1 MGIIQVAGPQT
12 GKRYRVNIA
21 GQTPTPEEQFKID
34 NFVNSQER
42 AAINYLQSYGVGLG
56 QQQSVVTQ
64 SPQEIDRTAFGRGF
78 ERQGFGLGPR
88 FQRGL
93 GISMETL
100 GGEFGWDGIEEK
112 GREKKEAA
120 EEELARLE
128 AEDPSVRFT
137 DIEGVD
143 TAASFAGEAIG
154 EEVGDLAIQTGAT
167 GTGFLFGGPAGAL
180 IGRTLGVG
188 YTTIKSLPE
197 MFAENVEAQER
208 AGKELN
214 LIAATGTTVAQAGA
228 EFLADF
234 FIVGKLLPQ
243 KQKGRMVRALT
254 GGVEASG
261 VEGATEVLQQ
271 MATRA
276 QAGLPMFDEEARLEY
291 AEAFAA
297 GAVVG
302 GTFGTSLGALSP
314 EDKSITGNPK
324 SEKELEDDIAADI
337 LLNNQRFKF
346 AEDTEAETVG
356 TNLFEESER
365 NLANTEAVERGLP
378 SPEKPAG
385 LLPNPTTVSPLE
397 FDQKSY
403 DKSVFQ
409 RILAQIQDDKE
420 VNITSI
426 LQKAKKENLA
436 NLGAI
441 PDLTRKQVVD
451 VIEELKTRGIVA
463 DNPSS
468 KGGKYILMGAI
479 APTLDNLDVR
489 LRRTIDSATAN
500 IKTLEKKLGIL
511 NNITRPTVL
520 RTGFDLKGKKA
531 TAKSIEAEIAATET
545 NIQSQR
551 KMIEVAQQRL
561 GQQHVPSIERVGIPN
576 NMKKVPIGE
585 INEDNP
591 RLVQRFESQKR
602 LLEEYKTQ
610 AAGIKKALARLN
622 RIAKKRNLSSNEA
635 EKFAR
640 LQTAYAEAS
649 QRSAE
654 IKANLKTPKEIVDA
668 IKAEQQQEA
677 RDLKELD
684 LRVKAAEAKALDS
697 SVQETQRA
705 REEAD
710 TALDQ
715 PRVSA
720 FTSVFNDKQASV
732 FTRLRQRLSGYN
744 LKDIK
749 LEGTQKLEGAEGSY
763 NPMSRVISLAMGM
776 YDPNMTDDQLFD
788 AVAEVMDHEMIHALK
803 DIGVMTPKEASILE
817 KAAGN
822 TKYVKR
828 NTDGTFQTRSY
839 TYLDRAKR
847 MYPEDSDTVQREEA
861 VAEMFRDFNAGRLKS
876 SGAPRGIYNK
886 VKNFF
891 KKLISTLTGSG
902 FNNVESIFK
911 AIQSGEVG
919 ARERPVQESSNELN
933 EIKQPKK
940 SKLVTRLTDEQYNA
954 SILPYLNPNTGQ
966 PVFKSKPGSN
976 TLVSLA
982 NKIKERRGTR
992 EYDIINSEQDREEVS
1007 QIMAA
1012 EAEAALLSSRDA
1024 LGWYDATLKLA
1035 KKVLYSAYP
1044 EISPERPDG
1053 TPNPRH
1059 DPEAEFAFDYATAVT
1074 SNGLAVIKNYE
1085 FASEQYDAFVKTG
1098 KFPLEGTGDQGKSM
1112 IAAFEFWNAMVDN
1125 GMTVAEIN
1133 DLLMQQIR
1141 RGELN
1146 QLLTQVFGVDK
1157 VQDLPKG
1164 VKADSKE
1171 EADTMV
1177 SVAYAIGP
1185 KIGNGFLQNLRG
1197 NFDPLTM
1204 DRWWMRFVNRITGK
1218 PLVEFSDQLIED
1230 NVDRVWNRVSNLK
1243 QLDDVEK
1250 GMLEDATRELNI
1262 VRLEKSDI
1270 ELLAPELMKQ
1280 WNKRFNK
1287 AYNDKLKSLLE
1298 EMDFTINGSRV
1309 EGRDAKAAKE
1319 RARLARPEKPEL
1331 ALAASSLADK
1341 LKPKLQEDPRGG
1353 PDRTAMRD
1361 VANRAREILRQNNQI
1376 AADLTNADFQAL
1388 MWYAEKRIFEA
1399 GGVRKGQ
1406 GDDNDYADG
1415 AIALLKKKGVPDDAI
1430 KNSLP
1435 DSERRRVDSGKP
1447 ELEGDQETG
1456 SIPVEKIQEP
1466 KEGDFFSAREVEILS
1481 EEEFV
1486 DVNPEEKG
1494 IKGVPSPVRLSVLPT
1509 EKQRYQPVFSPVKDA
1524 DGKLGI
1530 AYGKYMFGG
1539 ELLSVFLPMGSH
1551 TVYESGHEVGNGLYH
1566 IQQRLHDKELV
1577 ENSKYKRVENAI
1589 FDILRKW
1596 KDQGYDDGESVISY
1610 PSRDGIV
1617 LEWKENLGF
1626 SAPPLRLVL
1635 EYGGDV
1641 TKPFPMLI
1649 KNAFY
1654 VHNFYPL
1661 IEKKKRA
1668 VPQKTGVDVRNE
1680 TLAEA
1685 PKMLSKL
1692 MSDTPLSQ
1700 ATPNFGP
1707 SDLEQTIQNLR
1718 YAGVQESIASGLSK
1732 LGKPFNVDK
1741 EKIDAGT
1748 TWLFTKM
1755 QDDFLP
1761 VAKMYD
1767 NLRAKGAQISRD
1779 MDAYFQELLMHG
1791 VQGPKKE
1798 KFQETEFTPI
1808 LELVAGIDVNSRE
1821 EASLVSEYY
1830 KTIKEKTENSGH
1842 ALANSYLYAL
1852 HAKERNQRISELS
1865 DGKIK
1870 NGSGMSDVE
1879 ADNIIRFVQSLDQRR
1894 RSSLESIAQ
1903 QTRDII
1909 SGTNDVYIEG
1919 DLIPDYKDDEDIDDS
1934 TRQAF
1939 TKYKNYVP
1947 LRGFADSEMELD
1959 LTTNQ
1964 NSFTG
1969 ASGDR
1974 FGGSGNPNRK
1984 ALGRASPAGDILAN
1998 VAVQRQAAIDKAEK
2012 NKVGVAFL
2020 NLLQEEGIDTTD
2032 FAYIYD
2038 THPIK
2043 RVMRNGRI
2051 SHMPDRDFH
2060 NPNQPVLAVRKGGV
2074 EYLIGFYDHRIA
2086 NAFKGQS
2093 TRQANKFVGA
2103 MHSLVRVYANMLTS
2117 WNPAFLF
2124 GNAPRDIETA
2134 LFNSQQYNMKG
2145 SSKDIMKGVYPAGR
2159 AILAASIGSD
2169 GGKPYWRNRY
2179 KQFYENGGQNVL
2191 NQMGSD
2197 IDNHKDIK
2205 KTIERIVEADSKGQ
2219 KTVVKALMTG
2229 VGKKGASLV
2238 GGVEALNSAVENGI
2252 RLSFFDAVAKNLE
2265 AQGVP
2270 EKTALREAA
2279 AAARQLT
2286 TNFAK
2291 GGQTK
2296 TFWNSFYLFYNAS
2309 LQGSM
2314 AMINATVNSK
2324 KARKILGGV
2333 VVMGFLM
2340 DQLNAAFSGDED
2352 EDEYLDYDNI
2362 GEYKLAHSIILPDM
2376 NQDGVFQTIPMAY
2389 GLNMFYNAGRSMSAL
2404 LRGKYTVGQ
2413 AVSSTLGTAVGT
2425 LNPFGGN
2432 NPLTFVAPTILDP
2445 AVELLTN
2452 KNFMD
2457 GPIYKELSPF
2467 EQYKSRSALHWETT
2481 SPTAIAIAK
2490 FVNDTIGGGTDIIPG
2505 EVLGQRVD
2513 MNPDTIEHVM
2523 DFLLGG
2529 AGKFVIQMGEA
2540 TTTGIPAFLNGE
2552 WEKDM
2557 IRRTPIINKVR
2568 TAVTEKDRAGD
2579 FFEKRDD
2586 ILAVDAELRDAR
2598 DSGDRERALAVIS
2611 RYPELIRL
2619 IKPIKNINSK
2629 LRKLNK
2635 AKRAVIKNE
2644 NLSDKVRKQ
2653 RLEKIA
2659 EARSKLISTA
2669 NRLMENI

>member
-1 MGIIQVAGPQT
+1 MQ
-12 GKRYRVNIA
+12 
-21 GQTPTPEEQFKID
+21 
-34 NFVNSQER
+34 
-42 AAINYLQSYGVGLG
+42 
-56 QQQSVVTQ
+56 
-64 SPQEIDRTAFGRGF
+64 
-78 ERQGFGLGPR
+78 
-88 FQRGL
+88 
-93 GISMETL
+93 
-100 GGEFGWDGIEEK
+100 
-112 GREKKEAA
+112 
-120 EEELARLE
+120 
-128 AEDPSVRFT
+128 
-137 DIEGVD
+137 
-143 TAASFAGEAIG
+143 
-154 EEVGDLAIQTGAT
+154 
-167 GTGFLFGGPAGAL
+167 
-180 IGRTLGVG
+180 
-188 YTTIKSLPE
+188 
-197 MFAENVEAQER
+197 
-208 AGKELN
+208 
-214 LIAATGTTVAQAGA
+214 
-228 EFLADF
+228 
-234 FIVGKLLPQ
+234 
-243 KQKGRMVRALT
+243 
-254 GGVEASG
+254 
-261 VEGATEVLQQ
+261 
-271 MATRA
+271 
-276 QAGLPMFDEEARLEY
+276 
-291 AEAFAA
+291 
-297 GAVVG
+297 
-302 GTFGTSLGALSP
+302 
-314 EDKSITGNPK
+314 
-324 SEKELEDDIAADI
+324 
-337 LLNNQRFKF
+337 
-346 AEDTEAETVG
+346 
-356 TNLFEESER
+356 
-365 NLANTEAVERGLP
+365 
-378 SPEKPAG
+378 
-385 LLPNPTTVSPLE
+385 
-397 FDQKSY
+397 
-403 DKSVFQ
+403 
-409 RILAQIQDDKE
+409 
-420 VNITSI
+420 
-426 LQKAKKENLA
+426 
-436 NLGAI
+436 
-441 PDLTRKQVVD
+441 
-451 VIEELKTRGIVA
+451 
-463 DNPSS
+463 
-468 KGGKYILMGAI
+468 
-479 APTLDNLDVR
+479 
-489 LRRTIDSATAN
+489 
-500 IKTLEKKLGIL
+500 
-511 NNITRPTVL
+511 
-520 RTGFDLKGKKA
+520 
-531 TAKSIEAEIAATET
+531 
-545 NIQSQR
+545 
-551 KMIEVAQQRL
+551 
-561 GQQHVPSIERVGIPN
+561 
-576 NMKKVPIGE
+576 
-585 INEDNP
+585 
-591 RLVQRFESQKR
+591 
-602 LLEEYKTQ
+602 
-610 AAGIKKALARLN
+610 
-622 RIAKKRNLSSNEA
+622 
-635 EKFAR
+635 
-640 LQTAYAEAS
+640 
-649 QRSAE
+649 
-654 IKANLKTPKEIVDA
+654 
-668 IKAEQQQEA
+668 
-677 RDLKELD
+677 
-684 LRVKAAEAKALDS
+684 
-697 SVQETQRA
+697 
-705 REEAD
+705 
-710 TALDQ
+710 
-715 PRVSA
+715 
-720 FTSVFNDKQASV
+720 
-732 FTRLRQRLSGYN
+732 
-744 LKDIK
+744 
-749 LEGTQKLEGAEGSY
+749 
-763 NPMSRVISLAMGM
+763 
-776 YDPNMTDDQLFD
+776 
-788 AVAEVMDHEMIHALK
+788 
-803 DIGVMTPKEASILE
+803 
-817 KAAGN
+817 
-822 TKYVKR
+822 
-828 NTDGTFQTRSY
+828 
-839 TYLDRAKR
+839 
-847 MYPEDSDTVQREEA
+847 
-861 VAEMFRDFNAGRLKS
+861 
-876 SGAPRGIYNK
+876 
-886 VKNFF
+886 
-891 KKLISTLTGSG
+891 
-902 FNNVESIFK
+902 
-911 AIQSGEVG
+911 
-919 ARERPVQESSNELN
+919 
-933 EIKQPKK
+933 
-940 SKLVTRLTDEQYNA
+940 LTDEQYNA

-966 PVFKSKPGSN
+966 PIFRSRPGSN

-1053 TPNPRH
+1053 TSNPRH

-1141 RGELN
+1141 RGDLN
-1146 QLLTQVFGVDK
+1146 QLLTQVFGVERVK
-1157 VQDLPKG
+1157 DLPKG
-1164 VKADSKE
+1164 VKADAKE

-1243 QLDDVEK
+1243 QLNDVEK
-1250 GMLEDATRELNI
+1250 GMLDDATRELNI

-1280 WNKRFNK
+1280 WNKRYNK

-1319 RARLARPEKPEL
+1319 IARAARPEKPEL

-1341 LKPKLQEDPRGG
+1341 LTPKLQEDPRGG
-1353 PDRTAMRD
+1353 PDRTAMRT

-1415 AIALLKKKGVPDDAI
+1415 AIALLRKKGVPDDAI

-1447 ELEGDQETG
+1447 QLEGDQETG

-1509 EKQRYQPVFSPVKDA
+1509 EEQRYQPVFSPVKDA
-1524 DGKLGI
+1524 NGKLGI

-1566 IQQRLHDKELV
+1566 IQQRLHDKELI

-1617 LEWKENLGF
+1617 LDWRENLGF
-1626 SAPPLRLVL
+1626 SAPPLRLIL

-1641 TKPFPMLI
+1641 TRPSPMLI
-1649 KNAFY
+1649 RKAFY
-1654 VHNFYPL
+1654 VHSFFPL

-1680 TLAEA
+1680 TLVEA

-1707 SDLEQTIQNLR
+1707 ADLEQTMQNLR

-1767 NLRAKGAQISRD
+1767 NLRAKGASISRD

-1798 KFQETEFTPI
+1798 KFQETELTPI
-1808 LELVAGIDVNSRE
+1808 LELVAGIEVNSRE
-1821 EASLVSEYY
+1821 EAALGSQYY
-1830 KTIKEKTENSGH
+1830 NTIKEKTANSGH

-1865 DGKIK
+1865 NGKIK
-1870 NGSGMSDVE
+1870 DGSGMSDVE
-1879 ADNIIRFVQSLDQRR
+1879 ANNIISFVQSLDQRR

-1919 DLIPDYKDDEDIDDS
+1919 DLIPDYKDNEDIDDS

-1939 TKYKNYVP
+1939 TKYDNYVP
-1947 LRGFADSEMELD
+1947 LRGFADPEMDLD
-1959 LTTNQ
+1959 LATDQ

-1969 ASGDR
+1969 ASGDK
-1974 FGGSGNPNRK
+1974 FGGVGNPNRK
-1984 ALGRASPAGDILAN
+1984 ALGRSSYAGDIISN

-2012 NKVGVAFL
+2012 NKVGVTFL
-2020 NLLQEEGIDTTD
+2020 NLLQDESIDTRD
-2032 FAYIYD
+2032 FAEVLE

-2060 NPNQPVLAVRKGGV
+2060 NPNLPILAVRKGGV
-2074 EYLIGFYDHRIA
+2074 EHLIGFHDPRIA

-2093 TRQANKFVGA
+2093 TRQTNKFVGA

-2145 SSKDIMKGVYPAGR
+2145 SSKDIMKGLYPAGR
-2159 AILAASIGSD
+2159 AILAASLGTD
-2169 GGKPYWRNRY
+2169 GGQPYWRNRY

-2197 IDNHKDIK
+2197 IDNQKDIK
-2205 KTIERIVEADSKGQ
+2205 KTIERIVEADGKGQ

-2229 VGKKGASLV
+2229 AGKKGASLV
-2238 GGVEALNSAVENGI
+2238 GGVEALNSAVENAT
-2252 RLSFFDAVAKNLE
+2252 RLSFFDAVVKNLE

-2314 AMINATVNSK
+2314 AMINATINSK
-2324 KARKILGGV
+2324 KARGILGGV

-2340 DQLNAAFSGDED
+2340 DQLNSAFSGDED
-2352 EDEYLDYDNI
+2352 EDGYLDYDNI
-2362 GEYKLAHSIILPDM
+2362 GEYKLSHSIIFPDM

-2413 AVSSTLGTAVGT
+2413 AASSTLGTVVGT

-2432 NPLTFVAPTILDP
+2432 NPLTFVAPTVLDP

-2481 SPTAIAIAK
+2481 SPTAIAISK
-2490 FVNDTIGGGTDIIPG
+2490 FVNDTIGGGTDVIPG

-2540 TTTGIPAFLNGE
+2540 ATTQVPAFLNGE

-2598 DSGDRERALAVIS
+2598 NSGDRERALAVIS
-2611 RYPELIRL
+2611 KYPELIRL
-2619 IKPIKNINSK
+2619 IKPIKAINSR

-2635 AKRAVIKNE
+2635 AKRAVIRNA
-2644 NLSDKVRKQ
+2644 NLSDKERRQ
-2653 RLEKIA
+2653 RLDKIA
-2659 EARSKLISTA
+2659 EARSKLISRA
-2669 NRLMENI
+2669 NILMENI

>member
-34 NFVNSQER
+34 NYVNSQER
-42 AAINYLQSYGVGLG
+42 SAINYLQSYGVGLG
-56 QQQSVVTQ
+56 QQQSVVAQ
-64 SPQEIDRTAFGRGF
+64 SPQETNKTAITRGF

-112 GREKKEAA
+112 GKEKKEAA

-154 EEVGDLAIQTGAT
+154 EEVGDLAIQTTAT
-167 GTGFLFGGPAGAL
+167 GAGAAIGSL
-180 IGRTLGVG
+180 FFGVGALPGAAIGRTIGVG

-228 EFLADF
+228 EFLADY

-254 GGVEASG
+254 GGGEAAA

-291 AEAFAA
+291 AEALAA
-297 GAVVG
+297 GTVVG
-302 GTFGTSLGALSP
+302 GTFGTTLGAVSP
-314 EDKSITGNPK
+314 EDKSITGNAK

-365 NLANTEAVERGLP
+365 NVANTEAVERGLP

-403 DKSVFQ
+403 DKSVFERVLQ
-409 RILAQIQDDKE
+409 QIRADKA
-420 VNITSI
+420 VNVTSI
-426 LQKAKKENLA
+426 FAKAKKD
-436 NLGAI
+436 I
-441 PDLTRKQVVD
+441 PTLKRKQVLD
-451 VIEELKTRGIVA
+451 VIEDLKARGIVA
-463 DNPSS
+463 DNPST
-468 KGGKYILMGAI
+468 KGGKFILMGEV
-479 APTLDNLDVR
+479 APSLDNLDVR

-511 NNITRPTVL
+511 TNITRPTVL

-531 TAKSIEAEIAATET
+531 TEKSIEAEIAATQT
-545 NIQSQR
+545 SIQSQR

-576 NMKKVPIGE
+576 NMKQVPIGE

-591 RLVQRFESQKR
+591 RLVEKFESQKR

-640 LQTAYAEAS
+640 LQKAYAEAS

-654 IKANLKTPKEIVDA
+654 IKSNLKTPKEIVDA
-668 IKAEQQQEA
+668 IKAEQEQEA

-684 LRVKAAEAKALDS
+684 LRVKAAEAKALDL

-715 PRVSA
+715 PKVSA

-763 NPMSRVISLAMGM
+763 NPMSRIISLAMGM

-803 DIGVMTPKEASILE
+803 DIGVMTPKEVSILE
-817 KAAGN
+817 KAAGK

-828 NTDGTFQTRSY
+828 NSDGTSQTRSY

-847 MYPEDSDTVQREEA
+847 MYPEESDTVQREEA

-891 KKLISTLTGSG
+891 KSLVSVFTGSG
-902 FNNVESIFK
+902 FNRVESIFK
-911 AIQSGEVG
+911 TIQSGEMG
-919 ARERPVQESSNELN
+919 ARERPAQESSNELN

-966 PVFKSKPGSN
+966 PIFKSKPGAN

-982 NKIKERRGTR
+982 NKIKERRGTK

-1053 TPNPRH
+1053 TSNPRH

-1164 VKADSKE
+1164 VKADGKE

-1250 GMLEDATRELNI
+1250 GMLEDATRALNI

-1298 EMDFTINGSRV
+1298 EMDFTINGSKV
-1309 EGRDAKAAKE
+1309 EGKDAKAAKE

-1331 ALAASSLADK
+1331 ALAAGSLADK
-1341 LKPKLQEDPRGG
+1341 LKPKLQEDPRSG

-1361 VANRAREILRQNNQI
+1361 VANRARQILRQNNQI
-1376 AADLTNADFQAL
+1376 ATDLTNADFQAL

-1415 AIALLKKKGVPDDAI
+1415 AIALLRKKGVPDDAI

-1466 KEGDFFSAREVEILS
+1466 KEGDFFSAREVEILP

-1486 DVNPEEKG
+1486 DVNPDEKG

-1509 EKQRYQPVFSPVKDA
+1509 EEQRYQPVFSPVKDA

-1530 AYGKYMFGG
+1530 AYGKYMSGG

-1649 KNAFY
+1649 RNAFY
-1654 VHNFYPL
+1654 VHSFYPL
-1661 IEKKKRA
+1661 LEKKKRA
-1668 VPQKTGVDVRNE
+1668 VPQKTGVAVRNE
-1680 TLAEA
+1680 TLVEA

-1700 ATPNFGP
+1700 ATPNFGS

-1718 YAGVQESIASGLSK
+1718 YAGTQESIASGLSK

-1767 NLRAKGAQISRD
+1767 KLRAKGAQIARD

-1821 EASLVSEYY
+1821 EASLSSEYY
-1830 KTIKEKTENSGH
+1830 NTIKEKTENSGH

-1865 DGKIK
+1865 NGKIK
-1870 NGSGMSDVE
+1870 DGSGMSDVE
-1879 ADNIIRFVQSLDQRR
+1879 ADNIISFVQSLDQRR

-1919 DLIPDYKDDEDIDDS
+1919 DLIPDYKDNEDIDDS

-1939 TKYKNYVP
+1939 TKYNNYVP
-1947 LRGFADSEMELD
+1947 LRGFADPEMDLD
-1959 LTTNQ
+1959 LATDQ

-1974 FGGSGNPNRK
+1974 FGGVGNPNRK
-1984 ALGRASPAGDILAN
+1984 ALGRASYAGDILAN

-2020 NLLQEEGIDTTD
+2020 NLLQDDSIDTRD
-2032 FAYIYD
+2032 FAQVLE

-2060 NPNQPVLAVRKGGV
+2060 NPNLPILAVRKGGV
-2074 EYLIGFYDHRIA
+2074 EHLIGFHDPRIA

-2145 SSKDIMKGVYPAGR
+2145 SSKDMMKGIYPAGR
-2159 AILAASIGSD
+2159 AILAASLGSD

-2179 KQFYENGGQNVL
+2179 QQFYENGGQNVL

-2205 KTIERIVEADSKGQ
+2205 KTIEKIVEADGKGQ

-2238 GGVEALNSAVENGI
+2238 GHVEALNSAVENGI

-2314 AMINATVNSK
+2314 AMINATINSK
-2324 KARKILGGV
+2324 KARGILGGV

-2413 AVSSTLGTAVGT
+2413 AASSTLGTAVGT

-2432 NPLTFVAPTILDP
+2432 NPLTFIAPTILDP

-2481 SPTAIAIAK
+2481 SPTAIAISK

-2635 AKRAVIKNE
+2635 AKKSVIKNE
-2644 NLSDKVRKQ
+2644 NLSDKIRKQ

-2659 EARSKLISTA
+2659 EARSRLISTA